1 MKHFKLITIVAV
13 PLLFAA
19 GCETMNQNDKAML
32 DKANSNAA
40 EAKAASMKASADA
53 QAAAAA
59 ARAAADAANRAAAEA
74 KAASDKADRVF
85 QKGLRK

>member
-1 MKHFKLITIVAV
+1 MKFLKYATIAAV

-19 GCETMNQNDKAML
+19 GCETTAETQSKIDQANANAND
-32 DKANSNAA
+32 
-40 EAKAASMKASADA
+40 AKAAAMKASSDA

-74 KAASDKADRVF
+74 KAASDKADRIF
-85 QKGLRK
+85 QKNLRK

>member
-1 MKHFKLITIVAV
+1 MKHLKLITIIAV

-32 DKANSNAA
+32 DKANTNSA

-53 QAAAAA
+53 QAASADAQAAAAA
-59 ARAAADAANRAAAEA
+59 ARAWP
-74 KAASDKADRVF
+74 ASTR
-85 QKGLRK
+85 

>member
-1 MKHFKLITIVAV
+1 MKYLKYMTIVAA

-19 GCETMNQNDKAML
+19 GCETMNQNDKAVL
-32 DKANSNAA
+32 DKANANAA

-74 KAASDKADRVF
+74 KAASDKADRIF
-85 QKGLRK
+85 QKNLRK

>member
-1 MKHFKLITIVAV
+1 MKYLKYVTVIAV

-32 DKANSNAA
+32 DKANASSA

-53 QAAAAA
+53 AAAAA
-59 ARAAADAANRAAAEA
+59 GQIQTTWSATR
-74 KAASDKADRVF
+74 
-85 QKGLRK
+85 

>member
-1 MKHFKLITIVAV
+1 MKYLKYVTIIAV

-32 DKANSNAA
+32 EKANTSAA
-40 EAKAASMKASADA
+40 EAKSASMKASADA
-53 QAAAAA
+53 RAAAAA

-74 KAASDKADRVF
+74 KAASDKADRIF